1 MGRILKKI
9 SFYGIICF
17 GFIMILFTSCSCSK
31 PYSEGMKAE
40 LARMFKKDQEL
51 QDWDIKR
58 LSDNKYTDSMQIE
71 MSRVVRAN
79 CETIKKYY
87 KECGYPGLKES
98 GRDACV
104 RFWLVAQ
111 HSDHDVIF
119 QEKMLKALERQLK
132 KKNAVVRNYAYLYD
146 RVMKNKG
153 KKQKY
158 GTQLGRLTG
167 EEKMHPIPE
176 LEFPD
181 KVDELRKE
189 MGLGTLKEYVDS
201 FEN

>member
-31 PYSEGMKAE
+31 PYSEEMKTE

-51 QDWDIKR
+51 QDWDVKR
-58 LSDNKYTDSMQIE
+58 LEDRKYTDSMQTE
-71 MSRVVRAN
+71 MSKTVRAN

-87 KECGYPGLKES
+87 KECGYPGLKEN

-104 RFWLVAQ
+104 RFWLVVQ

-119 QEKMLKALERQLK
+119 QEKMLKALKRQLK
-132 KKNAVVRNYAYLYD
+132 KKNALVRNYAYLYD

-158 GTQLGRLTG
+158 GTQLGRRTG
-167 EEKMHPIPE
+167 GEKMHPIPE